1 MASTRLK
8 NQRGTYSLER
18 NANQHFIFN
27 RTYKDQSLPQQSV
40 LPDLGINGG
49 NMISGYYNQVLS
61 NNACDIESQLMGINS
76 TNLVFDSFKTT
87 PQTNEL
93 EHQQF
98 FKLPSL
104 NLPVPLNLQK
114 NQRPM
119 GPYSS

>member
-61 NNACDIESQLMGINS
+61 NNA
-76 TNLVFDSFKTT
+76 
-87 PQTNEL
+87 
-93 EHQQF
+93 
-98 FKLPSL
+98 
-104 NLPVPLNLQK
+104 
-114 NQRPM
+114 
-119 GPYSS
+119 